1 MFILNFFKN
10 NKNKLLRVTVFPPEG
25 VTVALD
31 TAVTVTGT
39 TTGVTALVST
49 YPKFFIIIIGTDDP
63 ATN

>member
-1 MFILNFFKN
+1 
-10 NKNKLLRVTVFPPEG
+10 
-25 VTVALD
+25 VALD